1 MTGSAGCLASWPR
14 TGCGWEKAVAG
25 SVKRGAAQLDALLT
39 ALQKCGIPAD
49 QWNCLKRA
57 KELVEYAQQVEP
69 VAKGGNF
76 ALADG
81 KSERSGQFAKATSEV
96 TQADAALAAARQAA
110 AAWQTKLAPAD
121 LATALE
127 QARSWE
133 GKFFGWLSPGWWRL
147 RGVLN
152 RSYNFGAHAIRPT
165 WSQVL
170 SLLQTEYDAAAAS
183 EQVRSQAVTQFGLA
197 EPLPEFASRL
207 QALREW
213 LTSRPEWLRRIHVAL
228 LKSPKT
234 NEILQRI
241 LAAAGPLAGVVAE
254 LETILVDFEEMP
266 LATLKDSL
274 KAIAEAARQ
283 VPLALSLLSDLRH
296 LPPEVGPTLREMPLT
311 LTRAVSWS
319 GYWNY

>member
-1 MTGSAGCLASWPR
+1 M
-14 TGCGWEKAVAG
+14 
-25 SVKRGAAQLDALLT
+25 
-39 ALQKCGIPAD
+39 
-49 QWNCLKRA
+49 
-57 KELVEYAQQVEP
+57 EYAQQVEP